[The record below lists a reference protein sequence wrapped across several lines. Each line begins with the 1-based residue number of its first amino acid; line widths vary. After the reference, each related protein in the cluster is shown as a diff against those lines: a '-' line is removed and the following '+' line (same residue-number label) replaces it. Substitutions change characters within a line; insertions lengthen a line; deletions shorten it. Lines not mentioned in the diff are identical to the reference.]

1 MVIILR
7 EKSSISD
14 EDSNDGNVDINVIN
28 MHWSCSVDYI
38 PVVTFI
44 WFFVFENFFIIQK
57 YNFVRLLAY
66 TYEVRGEILM

>member
-1 MVIILR
+1 MRTAIYC
-7 EKSSISD
+7 
-14 EDSNDGNVDINVIN
+14 NDGNVDINVIN
-28 MHWSCSVDYI
+28 MHWAFSVDYI
-38 PVVTFI
+38 PVVCNIPF